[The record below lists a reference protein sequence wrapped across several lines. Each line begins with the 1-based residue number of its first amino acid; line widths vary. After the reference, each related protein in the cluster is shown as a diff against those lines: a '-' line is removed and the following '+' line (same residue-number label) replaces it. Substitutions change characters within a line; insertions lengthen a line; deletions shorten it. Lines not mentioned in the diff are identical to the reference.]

1 MNSTVAEVGR
11 VLRIGRGWADVEID
25 NTVRRV
31 NTRADLLVRAGNY
44 LKVVGEQ
51 GVALIPASERH
62 KSKHL
67 H

>member
-1 MNSTVAEVGR
+1 MSSTVAEVGR
-11 VLRIGRGWADVEID
+11 VLRVGRGWADVEIN

-31 NTRADLLVRAGNY
+31 NTRAALLVRAGNY

-51 GVALIPASERH
+51 GVALIPASGRH
-62 KSKHL
+62 NSDRL